1 MDDFARL
8 PRDQKA
14 AWTSYDMAPHNSRPS
29 SRESWSRHSQPYDY
43 RTSSNG
49 YSGTSHR
56 RNQDSVNGSQHHQL
70 PLIRYN
76 HDFLLFDDKPSSVA
90 YPVSSESQRGHRQV
104 TRMAHNDQD
113 TVASSIAHS
122 RSHRESGYATSKS
135 SKNGDVSDEVWHRSS
150 HKDRYQVPVPP
161 KAPRIPRLP
170 TPDFDDMDYSE
181 FDLSNHQFCAC
192 CGKNGGF
199 GGESRRGECTAAKM
213 GRRVLEAKAYIAYK
227 DKQAR

>member
-43 RTSSNG
+43 RTSSIG
-49 YSGTSHR
+49 YGGTSHR
-56 RNQDSVNGSQHHQL
+56 RNQDSVNGSQHNQL

-90 YPVSSESQRGHRQV
+90 CPVSSESQRGRKQV
-104 TRMAHNDQD
+104 TRIAHKDED
-113 TVASSIAHS
+113 AVAASIAHS
-122 RSHRESGYATSKS
+122 RTRHESSYAMSKTSK
-135 SKNGDVSDEVWHRSS
+135 NREVSNEARHRSS
-150 HKDRYQVPVPP
+150 HKDRHQVLIPP
-161 KAPRIPRLP
+161 KAPKIPRLP
-170 TPDFDDMDYSE
+170 TPDFDDVDYSE
-181 FDLSNHQFCAC
+181 YDSSHHQFCAC
-192 CGKNGGF
+192 CGNNGGP

-213 GRRVLEAKAYIAYK
+213 ERRILEAKAYMAYK
-227 DKQAR
+227 DKHAR